1 MNKNLNIYKD
11 SLGEFITFLQDDD
24 IIVTRK
30 PNKEV
35 EWDTSSKDGDDDNT
49 LMFSMNYK
57 ILGRKR
63 ITQLINQFSIGLKN
77 KF

>member
-11 SLGEFITFLQDDD
+11 ILEDFITFLQDDD

>member
-11 SLGEFITFLQDDD
+11 ILEDFITFLQDDD
-24 IIVTRK
+24 ILVTRK

-77 KF
+77 RL

>member
-1 MNKNLNIYKD
+1 MNKNLSIYKD
-11 SLGEFITFLQDDD
+11 ILEDFITFLQDDD
-24 IIVTRK
+24 ILVTRK

-63 ITQLINQFSIGLKN
+63 ITQLINQFSIGLN
-77 KF
+77 DRL

>member
-11 SLGEFITFLQDDD
+11 ILEDFITFLQDDD
-24 IIVTRK
+24 ILVTRK

>member
-11 SLGEFITFLQDDD
+11 ILEDFITFLQDDD
-24 IIVTRK
+24 ILVTRK

-63 ITQLINQFSIGLKN
+63 ITQLINQFSIGLNN
-77 KF
+77 KL

>member
-1 MNKNLNIYKD
+1 MNKNLSIYKD
-11 SLGEFITFLQDDD
+11 ILEDFITFLQDDD
-24 IIVTRK
+24 ILVTRK

-77 KF
+77 KL

>member
-1 MNKNLNIYKD
+1 MYKD
-11 SLGEFITFLQDDD
+11 ILEDFITFLQDDD
-24 IIVTRK
+24 ILVTRK

-77 KF
+77 KL

>member
-11 SLGEFITFLQDDD
+11 ILEDFITFLQDDD
-24 IIVTRK
+24 ILVTRK

-35 EWDTSSKDGDDDNT
+35 EWDTSSKDGNDDNT